1 MTSSFQE
8 KVIQV
13 IRAQKK
19 LDRAREQEEAE
30 AKKAADEAKQKA
42 AQERLAAKT
51 HTAPDPE
58 PEVTPAHGQIYP
70 AIKKTKKKAK
80 KVQSKKRGK

>member
-8 KVIQV
+8 KVMQE

-19 LDRAREQEEAE
+19 IDRAREQEEAA

-42 AQERLAAKT
+42 AQERLAAK
-51 HTAPDPE
+51 
-58 PEVTPAHGQIYP
+58 
-70 AIKKTKKKAK
+70 
-80 KVQSKKRGK
+80 